1 MPVKYLENQAE
12 FNLFKA
18 ELRAKFQE
26 NRVSFHVCKDI
37 HGDEECHQ
45 CNAVEPYGVVS
56 QGWDQPTF
64 FVIYIN
70 PHLYERVFEYFT
82 QLIIDHPLHE
92 DEDEDDVD
100 GNSHIETIFMCP
112 YCGTDFA
119 SQD

>member
-26 NRVSFHVCKDI
+26 NRVSFHVCKDV
-37 HGDEECHQ
+37 HGDEHCIQ
-45 CNAVEPYGVVS
+45 CNAVGPYGVVS
-56 QGWDQPTF
+56 QDWDQPTF
-64 FVIYIN
+64 FMIYIN
-70 PHLYERVFEYFT
+70 TQLYQSVFEFFT

-100 GNSHIETIFMCP
+100 GNSHLSTIFMCP
-112 YCGTDFA
+112 YYGTKFPY
-119 SQD
+119 QH